1 MSFTTISEL
10 ISLVMVWLFLITQL
24 AILIPILYSLLIKS
38 ISYTYDDSEAITF
51 LLLIKLLVKLNL
63 VSNLHID
70 FISTNLNLIVSSVI
84 YIILIFLQILILSI
98 ILIKLMINSLISEMH
113 RVYCSQKSLNFLKI
127 FQKINFR
134 LYLLGETIDVSYW
147 KEQRGFPLLGKLPSF

>member
-134 LYLLGETIDVSYW
+134 LYLLGETIDVSY
-147 KEQRGFPLLGKLPSF
+147 